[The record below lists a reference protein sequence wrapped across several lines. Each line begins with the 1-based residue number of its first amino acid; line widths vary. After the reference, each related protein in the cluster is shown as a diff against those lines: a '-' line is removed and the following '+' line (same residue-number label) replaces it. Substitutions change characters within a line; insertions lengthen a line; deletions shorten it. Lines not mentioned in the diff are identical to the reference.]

1 MTRTYTEIVTLQ
13 EVTCKS
19 CGITHA
25 IPQRL
30 IEGLQQT
37 GGYYYCPNGHQW
49 GWGENAETRLRKQL
63 QDEQKRRQQAETNLL
78 RVRDQLEASEREMKR
93 HKKRVA
99 NGVCP
104 CCNRSFVQLARHM
117 KTKHPEYAAA
127 QEGV

>member
-1 MTRTYTEIVTLQ
+1 MSRTYQETVTLE

-49 GWGENAETRLRKQL
+49 GWGKGEADRLRQELRDEQVQRKRLESQLVSVKDQL
-63 QDEQKRRQQAETNLL
+63 QAT
-78 RVRDQLEASEREMKR
+78 EREAQR
-93 HKKRVA
+93 HKKRTA

-104 CCNRSFVQLARHM
+104 CCNRSFVQLQRHM
-117 KTKHPEYAAA
+117 KTQHPDYAK
-127 QEGV
+127 EHSS

>member
-1 MTRTYTEIVTLQ
+1 VLE

-25 IPQRL
+25 VPQKL
-30 IEGLQQT
+30 LEGLQQT

-49 GWGENAETRLRKQL
+49 GWGKSEAYRLRQELRDEQAQRKRVEAQLVSVKDQL
-63 QDEQKRRQQAETNLL
+63 QAT
-78 RVRDQLEASEREMKR
+78 EREAQQ

-104 CCNRSFVQLARHM
+104 CCNRSFVRLQRHM
-117 KTKHPEYAAA
+117 KTQHPGYAKEK
-127 QEGV
+127 QGN